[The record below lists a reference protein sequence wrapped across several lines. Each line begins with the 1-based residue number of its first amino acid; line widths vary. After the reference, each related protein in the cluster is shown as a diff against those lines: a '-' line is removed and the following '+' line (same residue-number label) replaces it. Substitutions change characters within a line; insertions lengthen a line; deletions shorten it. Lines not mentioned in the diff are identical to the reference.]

1 MGRKLTTGCQISI
14 MLPFSTC
21 WILVIRKTSMVC
33 TIKYAC
39 DDWHTE
45 SQLSYLRK
53 KLMNW
58 EMNWENLCNWYKL
71 TLNKHCLEIT
81 QKRTLA
87 LISCFGM
94 SVAEVLQVSI
104 PLMFAARHAECD
116 KWTTAEQ
123 TGFSVCRATQR
134 LARVVG
140 NKDWCWGRS
149 SQWQYAGG
157 GVYTTRQG
165 WGGEEAQLT
174 MSRRKIAFQVCSSST
189 TFRMIF
195 AFTHYQK
202 GTCGFLSDGKKA
214 RWLRL
219 QQKRVTHCSLQA
231 LLLPPSQKILFFK
244 INEKGLP
251 LQSVMWF
258 LIDEKKVVLFP

>member
-1 MGRKLTTGCQISI
+1 MGRKLTTGCQIFI

-21 WILVIRKTSMVC
+21 WILVIRKNKHDLHNKIWVWWLT
-33 TIKYAC
+33 
-39 DDWHTE
+39 HRE
-45 SQLSYLRK
+45 SAELS
-53 KLMNW
+53 
-58 EMNWENLCNWYKL
+58 EEEIISMNWENLCNWYKL
-71 TLNKHCLEIT
+71 TLNNHCLEIT
-81 QKRTLA
+81 QNRTLA

-104 PLMFAARHAECD
+104 PLMFAARHAQCG
-116 KWTTAEQ
+116 KGTAAEP
-123 TGFSVCRATQR
+123 TGCCVCLAAQR
-134 LARVVG
+134 LERVVD

-165 WGGEEAQLT
+165 WGGEEAQLST
-174 MSRRKIAFQVCSSST
+174 SWRKIAFQVCSSST

-195 AFTHYQK
+195 AFTHYRK
-202 GTCGFLSDGKKA
+202 SICGILSDRKKA
-214 RWLRL
+214 HWLGL

-231 LLLPPSQKILFFK
+231 LLLPPPQKILFFFL